1 MHELLGEKDLIDS
14 TEKLDDLE
22 TEDNL
27 GFV

>member
-1 MHELLGEKDLIDS
+1 MHELLRKKDLIDS
-14 TEKLDDLE
+14 NEKLDDLE